1 MNNIKPIYEHSN
13 RQMEVA
19 VFISGSGTN
28 LNALCD
34 KENKLL
40 NEGKE
45 IPASIK
51 TVFTNV
57 PDCKGTEIAKDYD
70 IPVVSLSSKKFF
82 ESLDKEP
89 DDKDLRKYY
98 DAAVISLI
106 ENVCSPDLIVL
117 AGYRR
122 KLSTIFYEH
131 YKNKIINLYPGN
143 ITKKY
148 LITGVQAPIQA
159 LRNNESEI
167 KATVYLEQ
175 EYTRFGIP
183 ILQSDNVS
191 LEGYSEDDIEIIN
204 KNIREQAEW
213 VIFPHTVYEFI
224 AKGKVGIGNNSTLYL
239 DSQPI
244 GNSGIQYNDITS

>member
-1 MNNIKPIYEHSN
+1 MNNIKPIFEHSN
-13 RQMEVA
+13 RPMNIA

-28 LNALCD
+28 LKALCKYQKALED
-34 KENKLL
+34 SGIVPSAN
-40 NEGKE
+40 
-45 IPASIK
+45 IK
-51 TVFTNV
+51 CVFTNV
-57 PDCKGTEIAKDYD
+57 PDCKGSKIAKGYD

-82 ESLDKEP
+82 ESLYKEP
-89 DDKDLRKYY
+89 DDADSRKYY

-122 KLSTIFYEH
+122 KLSTLFYEH
-131 YKNKIINLYPGN
+131 YKNKIINLYPGD
-143 ITKKY
+143 ITKEY

-159 LRNNESEI
+159 LKNNETEI

-175 EYTRFGIP
+175 ESIRFGIP

-191 LEGYSEDDIEIIN
+191 LEGYLEDNIDIIN

-213 VIFPHTVYEFI
+213 VIFPHAVYEFI
-224 AKGKVGIGNNSTLYL
+224 AKGRLGIGNNSTLYL
-239 DSQPI
+239 DYDPI
-244 GNSGIQYNDITS
+244 GNSGIQYNDINS